1 MKKTSRREF
10 LRLGRNAALSLTGMS
25 LLPRSVFASSSPAFT
40 DYKALV
46 CVFLN
51 GGCDSVNMVLPTAPS
66 GGAGYDMYAGIR
78 GIDNPDISLAVN
90 NIDLSAGLRST
101 GNLLGAGWSNP
112 YYKNATRTDAYLKG
126 MYHIGGTKPFGINGM
141 MPELAQLI
149 NNQTAAIIAN
159 AGTLVR
165 PVTRDEIR
173 AGTADLP
180 SFLFS
185 HNSQQ
190 TLNQTGEADNLNAA
204 GWAGRLFD
212 NWQQV
217 NNDHLLGMNIAYS
230 RGRLPIGRE
239 TTPLRLS
246 TGSPPTYKNLTG
258 DKEQTLARR
267 QLYLDMSG
275 LSMQSPFKDLYNRMQ
290 LRSFQLT
297 DVLAEAW
304 ESTASTFDGLT
315 GSYGQPLFSVPEQT
329 VLGIDD
335 DISGGLIRQLEAV
348 ARMIAYSQSQTD
360 IKRQIFFVQ
369 QGGYDTHGAQRF
381 NHPLLLRELSLALWD
396 FQQAMTFLSL
406 NDHVTTY
413 NLSDFG
419 RTVTN
424 NSDGTGHAWGG
435 HYLVT
440 GGSVNG
446 GELYGDLPDLTL
458 GGTYDHGSK
467 GRLIPQVATDQI
479 QATLA
484 RWFGVDDTL
493 MPTIFPNI
501 DNFSARY
508 LSFMRG

>member
-1 MKKTSRREF
+1 MNKKLNRREF
-10 LRLGRNAALSLTGMS
+10 LRQGRNAALSLAGLS
-25 LLPRSVFASSSPAFT
+25 VLPRSVFSSTSPSFT

-46 CVFLN
+46 CISLN
-51 GGCDSVNMVLPTAPS
+51 GGNDSVNMILPTVSS
-66 GGAGYDMYAGIR
+66 GESGYDMYAAIR
-78 GIDNPDISLAVN
+78 GLDNEEISLAVN
-90 NIDLSAGLRST
+90 NVDLSSGLNST
-101 GNLLGAGWSNP
+101 GNLLSAGWSNP
-112 YYKNATRTDAYLKG
+112 YYQNASRIEAYLKG
-126 MYHIGGTKPFGINGM
+126 MYHISGTKPFGIHGM
-141 MPELAQLI
+141 MPELARLVQ
-149 NNQTAAIIAN
+149 QQQAAVIAN

-165 PVTRDEIR
+165 PVTRDEIL
-173 AGTADLP
+173 ANAADLP

-185 HNSQQ
+185 HNSQRAL
-190 TLNQTGEADNLNAA
+190 TQTGEANNPDAA

-217 NNDHLLGMNIAYS
+217 NNNHPLGMNIAYGG
-230 RGRLPIGRE
+230 GRLLVGRE
-239 TTPLRLS
+239 TTPLRLNP
-246 TGSPPTYKNLTG
+246 GSPPTYRNLTG
-258 DKEQTLARR
+258 EAVPMQERR
-267 QLYLDMSG
+267 QLYLDLHG
-275 LSMQSPFKDLYNRMQ
+275 LSMESQFKGLYNRML

-304 ESTASTFDGLT
+304 ESTELTFDGLT
-315 GSYGQPLFSVPEQT
+315 SSYGHPLFSVPEQT

-335 DISGGLIRQLEAV
+335 EISGSLLQQLEAV

-360 IKRQIFFVQ
+360 IKRQVFFVQ
-369 QGGYDTHGAQRF
+369 QGGYDTHGSQKA

-396 FQQAMTFLSL
+396 FQLAMDHLSL
-406 NDHVTTY
+406 TDKVISY

-435 HYLVT
+435 HYLVM

-446 GELYGDLPDLTL
+446 GQLYGELPDLTL
-458 GGTYDHGSK
+458 GGNHDHGSK
-467 GRLIPQVATDQI
+467 GRLIPQIATDQI

-501 DNFSARY
+501 DNFLTRY
-508 LSFMRG
+508 LSFI

>member
-1 MKKTSRREF
+1 MKKKLSRREF
-10 LRLGRNAALSLTGMS
+10 LRLSRNTALSLAGLS
-25 LLPRSVFASSSPAFT
+25 LLPRNVLSSTSPSFT

-51 GGCDSVNMVLPTAPS
+51 GGNDAVNMVLPTATS

-78 GIDNPDISLAVN
+78 GLDNPDISLAVN

-126 MYHIGGTKPFGINGM
+126 MYSISGTKPFGINGM

-149 NNQTAAIIAN
+149 KNQTAAIIAN
-159 AGTLVR
+159 AGTLVQ
-165 PVTRDEIR
+165 PVTRKDIQIG
-173 AGTADLP
+173 AADLP

-185 HNSQQ
+185 HNSQR
-190 TLNQTGEADNLNAA
+190 TLTQTGEADNPNAA

-217 NNDHLLGMNIAYS
+217 NNDHILSMNIAYG

-246 TGSPPTYKNLTG
+246 TGSPPAYKNLTG
-258 DKEQTLARR
+258 DNEQILARR
-267 QLYLDMSG
+267 KLYLDMNG
-275 LSMQSPFKDLYNRMQ
+275 LSMQSPFKNLYNRML
-290 LRSFQLT
+290 LRSFGLT

-304 ESTASTFDGLT
+304 EATESIFDGLT
-315 GSYGQPLFSVPEQT
+315 DSYGQPLFSVPEQH

-335 DISGGLIRQLEAV
+335 DISGHLIRQLEAV

-369 QGGYDTHGAQRF
+369 QGGYDTHGAQRY

-396 FQQAMTFLSL
+396 FQQAMDFLSL
-406 NDHVTTY
+406 SDKVTTY

-435 HYLVT
+435 HYLVM

-446 GELYGDLPDLTL
+446 GQLYGELPDLTL
-458 GGTYDHGSK
+458 GGSYDHGSK
-467 GRLIPQVATDQI
+467 GRLIPQIATDQI

-493 MPTIFPNI
+493 MPTIFPHI
-501 DNFSARY
+501 DNFLSRY
-508 LSFMRG
+508 LTFI

>member
-1 MKKTSRREF
+1 
-10 LRLGRNAALSLTGMS
+10 
-25 LLPRSVFASSSPAFT
+25 
-40 DYKALV
+40 
-46 CVFLN
+46 
-51 GGCDSVNMVLPTAPS
+51 
-66 GGAGYDMYAGIR
+66 
-78 GIDNPDISLAVN
+78 
-90 NIDLSAGLRST
+90 
-101 GNLLGAGWSNP
+101 
-112 YYKNATRTDAYLKG
+112 
-126 MYHIGGTKPFGINGM
+126 
-141 MPELAQLI
+141 
-149 NNQTAAIIAN
+149 
-159 AGTLVR
+159 
-165 PVTRDEIR
+165 
-173 AGTADLP
+173 LP

-190 TLNQTGEADNLNAA
+190 ALTQAGEADNTDAA

-230 RGRLPIGRE
+230 RGRFPVGRE
-239 TTPLRLS
+239 TTPLRLN
-246 TGSPPTYKNLTG
+246 TGAPPSYSNLTG
-258 DKEQTLARR
+258 EGEQTLARR
-267 QLYLDMSG
+267 QLYLDMHG
-275 LSMQSPFKDLYNRMQ
+275 LSMQSLFKDLYNRML

-297 DVLAEAW
+297 DVLAQAW
-304 ESTASTFDGLT
+304 ENTTSTFDGLT
-315 GSYGQPLFSVPEQT
+315 SSYGQPLFSVPEQT

-335 DISGGLIRQLEAV
+335 NINGHLIRQLEAV

-369 QGGYDTHGAQRF
+369 QGGYDTHGAQRS

-424 NSDGTGHAWGG
+424 NSNGTGHAWGG

-440 GGSVNG
+440 GGSVAG
-446 GELYGDLPDLTL
+446 GGLYGDLPNLTL
-458 GGTYDHGSK
+458 GGSHDHGSK

-501 DNFSARY
+501 GNFSAPY
-508 LSFMRG
+508 LNFMRA